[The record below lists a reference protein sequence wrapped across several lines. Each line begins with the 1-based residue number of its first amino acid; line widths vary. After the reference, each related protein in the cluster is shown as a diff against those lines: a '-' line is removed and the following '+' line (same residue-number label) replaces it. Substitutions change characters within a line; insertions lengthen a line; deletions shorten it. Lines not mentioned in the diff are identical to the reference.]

1 MNYESDVTR
10 FALKLKPDKNKAE
23 YTNQPLFIG
32 EFGGLVWETS
42 ESAKGTWGHG
52 GMFTNEDDIYECLEK
67 LVDAIQTS
75 GNITGFCYTQ
85 LTDIEQEKNGIYN
98 YNREPK
104 LNVER
109 VKSIFEKI
117 PSRPTKKK

>member
-1 MNYESDVTR
+1 
-10 FALKLKPDKNKAE
+10 
-23 YTNQPLFIG
+23 
-32 EFGGLVWETS
+32 
-42 ESAKGTWGHG
+42 
-52 GMFTNEDDIYECLEK
+52 MFTNEDDIYECLEK